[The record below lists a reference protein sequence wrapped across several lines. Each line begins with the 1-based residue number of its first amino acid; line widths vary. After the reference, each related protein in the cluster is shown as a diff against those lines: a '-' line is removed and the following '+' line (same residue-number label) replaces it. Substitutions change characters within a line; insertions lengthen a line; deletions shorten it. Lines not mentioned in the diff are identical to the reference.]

1 LKSHRAW
8 ASFSILPKR
17 NPSSIAIGRVPA
29 DKISRITPPTPVAA
43 PPNGSTADGW
53 L

>member
-1 LKSHRAW
+1 V
-8 ASFSILPKR
+8 SFSILPKR